1 MSFKFGFGK
10 KEIVKTAT
18 GAGIAST
25 GALVATVLNEVG
37 ILPDIILEPPSGPF
51 VYAAIAVG
59 VNVVRQFIKDNNL
72 GSES

>member
-1 MSFKFGFGK
+1 MNFKLGFGK

-25 GALVATVLNEVG
+25 GALVAMVLNEVG
-37 ILPDIILEPPSGPF
+37 ILPDLILEPPSGPF
-51 VYAAIAVG
+51 IYAAIAVA

>member
-1 MSFKFGFGK
+1 MNFKFGFGK

-37 ILPDIILEPPSGPF
+37 ILPDLMLEPPSGPF

-59 VNVVRQFIKDNNL
+59 VNVVRQLIKDNKL
-72 GSES
+72 GSER